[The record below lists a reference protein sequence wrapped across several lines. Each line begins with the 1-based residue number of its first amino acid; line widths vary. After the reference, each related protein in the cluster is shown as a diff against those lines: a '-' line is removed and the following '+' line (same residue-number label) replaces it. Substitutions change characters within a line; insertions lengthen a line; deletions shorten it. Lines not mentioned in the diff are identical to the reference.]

1 MRYFV
6 TGATG
11 FLGGELVDQLLEAGH
26 DVVALCR
33 TPSKAD
39 HLAERGVEIAEGD
52 LTDKESMREPMAGTD
67 GVFHVAA
74 WYRVGVD
81 AGGLAERINVDGTRN
96 VMELVDELSIPK
108 AVYTSTIAVYSDTD
122 GELVDESYRYDGP
135 HVTEYDRTK
144 WQAHYE
150 VVEPMAENG
159 LPVVTVMPGVIYGPG
174 DTSDLA
180 RLRKQYLQGDLPAI
194 PRETAYC
201 WGHVE
206 DTAEAH
212 VAAMDRGQPGED
224 YVIAGEPYTLV
235 EMFDLAED
243 ITGIDAPRALSP
255 RLFGAMAPVAAV
267 VDRVV
272 DLPADYKPESL
283 RALGGTT
290 YLADNSKARDEL
302 DLEHRPFEEGLR
314 ETLEAEMW
322 ELGMEQ
328 PAADGG

>member
-108 AVYTSTIAVYSDTD
+108 AVYTSTIAVYSDTG
-122 GELVDESYRYDGP
+122 GEVVDESYRYDGE

-174 DTSDLA
+174 DTSDMG
-180 RLRKQYLQGDLPAI
+180 RVRRQYLQGDLPVV
-194 PRETAYC
+194 PRKTAYC
-201 WGHVE
+201 WGHVA
-206 DTAEAH
+206 DTARAH
-212 VAAMDRGQPGED
+212 VLAMEEGEPGED
-224 YVIAGEPYTLV
+224 YVVAGEPSTLV
-235 EMFDLAED
+235 EMFDLAEE
-243 ITGIDAPRALSP
+243 ITGISAPRAVSP
-255 RLFGAMAPVAAV
+255 RFFSALAPLAGLL
-267 VDRVV
+267 DRVV
-272 DLPADYKPESL
+272 DLPADYKAESL
-283 RALGGTT
+283 RVLGGTT
-290 YLADNSKARDEL
+290 YLADNSKATREL
-302 DLEHRPFEEGLR
+302 GLEHRPLEEGLR

-322 ELGMEQ
+322 ELGMEL
-328 PAADGG
+328 PGADGG